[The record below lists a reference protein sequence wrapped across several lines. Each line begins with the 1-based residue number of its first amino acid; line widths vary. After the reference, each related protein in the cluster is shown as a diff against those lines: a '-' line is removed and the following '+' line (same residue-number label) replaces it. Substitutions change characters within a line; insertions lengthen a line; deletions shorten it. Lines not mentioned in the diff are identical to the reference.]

1 MTEKKHKISF
11 LGIFLIVLGLC
22 LILPGCFLTMQVP
35 DHYQYI
41 VSAGEVNE
49 TWQGASKAVESFAEM
64 VDVASVS
71 GRRQNIQ
78 LPGVMEEVNIT
89 LYAIDAYYADL
100 HHETLIE
107 GRLISEGDVLKQRN
121 VIVIDQ
127 KTAYALFTGA
137 DAIGKTITVDHV
149 DWTIVGIVSTKVRLG
164 ETTEGIAYVP
174 ITAVAVQQFP
184 MDTLEIR
191 LSATEGTGRA
201 ALIQTTLEQWN
212 PGGSFH
218 ALEREK
224 YAAFMPLRWAVIVI
238 SLICTIILFRW
249 FLKSV
254 KKHYLIYQHKLETH
268 YARQIIVWLIAV
280 ILLLLLTG
288 CAAAGLM
295 MFTMKLIT
303 APALIFTDWIPEN
316 PVSITSYVTRFWAI
330 HHGNARAIQYISREM
345 SIVMLSSWL
354 IRWGTIATLG
364 GCLITTNKRRNRK

>member
-1 MTEKKHKISF
+1 MKKNRRSF
-11 LGIFLIVLGLC
+11 LGIFLIIVGAL
-22 LILPGCFLTMQVP
+22 LIVPGCFLTTLVP
-35 DHYQYI
+35 DAYQYI
-41 VSAGEVNE
+41 VPAGELSE
-49 TWQGASKAVESFAEM
+49 TWQGASKAVESLADM
-64 VDVASVS
+64 VDIASVS

-78 LPGVMEEVNIT
+78 FHGVREEVNIT

-127 KTAYALFTGA
+127 QTAYALFTGA

-149 DWTIVGIVSTKVRLG
+149 DWTIVGIISTDIRLG

-174 ITAVAVQQFP
+174 ITSVAVQQLP
-184 MDTLEIR
+184 MDTVEIR

-212 PGGSFH
+212 SGGSFH

-224 YAAFMPLRWAVIVI
+224 YAALMPLRWAVIVI

-249 FLKSV
+249 FLKTV
-254 KKHYLIYQHKLETH
+254 KKHYLIFQQKLETH
-268 YARQIIVWLIAV
+268 YARQIIVWLMAV
-280 ILLLLLTG
+280 ILLLLLVG
-288 CAAAGLM
+288 SVAAGLM
-295 MFTMKLIT
+295 MLTMKLIT

-330 HHGNARAIQYISREM
+330 HHGNAKAIQYISREM
-345 SIVMLSSWL
+345 SIVTLASWL

-364 GCLITTNKRRNRK
+364 GCLITTNKRRNTK

>member
-1 MTEKKHKISF
+1 
-11 LGIFLIVLGLC
+11 
-22 LILPGCFLTMQVP
+22 
-35 DHYQYI
+35 
-41 VSAGEVNE
+41 
-49 TWQGASKAVESFAEM
+49 
-64 VDVASVS
+64 
-71 GRRQNIQ
+71 
-78 LPGVMEEVNIT
+78 
-89 LYAIDAYYADL
+89 
-100 HHETLIE
+100 
-107 GRLISEGDVLKQRN
+107 
-121 VIVIDQ
+121 
-127 KTAYALFTGA
+127 
-137 DAIGKTITVDHV
+137 
-149 DWTIVGIVSTKVRLG
+149 
-164 ETTEGIAYVP
+164 
-174 ITAVAVQQFP
+174 

-212 PGGSFH
+212 SGGSFH

-224 YAAFMPLRWAVIVI
+224 YAALMPLRWAVIVI

-254 KKHYLIYQHKLETH
+254 KKHYLIYQYKLETH
-268 YARQIIVWLIAV
+268 YARQIIVWLIVV

-303 APALIFTDWIPEN
+303 APALNFTDWIPEN

-330 HHGNARAIQYISREM
+330 HHENARAIQHISREM

-364 GCLITTNKRRNRK
+364 GCLITTNKRRNTK

>member
-1 MTEKKHKISF
+1 MTEKKHKFSF

-22 LILPGCFLTMQVP
+22 LILPGCVLTSQVP

-41 VSAGEVNE
+41 VPAGKLNE
-49 TWQGASKAVESFAEM
+49 TWQGASKAVESLADM

-71 GRRQNIQ
+71 GRRQNVQ
-78 LPGVMEEVNIT
+78 LPGVREEVNIT
-89 LYAIDAYYADL
+89 LYAIDSYYADL

-127 KTAYALFTGA
+127 QTAYALFTGA

-149 DWTIVGIVSTKVRLG
+149 DWAIVGIISTDIRLG

-174 ITAVAVQQFP
+174 ITSVAAQQLP
-184 MDTLEIR
+184 MDTVEIC

-212 PGGSFH
+212 SGGSFH

-224 YAAFMPLRWAVIVI
+224 YAALMPLRWAVIVI

-249 FLKSV
+249 FLKTV
-254 KKHYLIYQHKLETH
+254 KKHYLIFQQKLETH
-268 YARQIIVWLIAV
+268 YARQIIVWLVTVI
-280 ILLLLLTG
+280 ILLLLVG
-288 CAAAGLM
+288 SAAVGLM
-295 MFTMKLIT
+295 MLTMKLIT
-303 APALIFTDWIPEN
+303 APALVFTDWIPEN

-330 HHGNARAIQYISREM
+330 HHGNAKAIQYISREK
-345 SIVMLSSWL
+345 SIITLASWL

-364 GCLITTNKRRNRK
+364 GGLITTNKRRNTK

>member
-1 MTEKKHKISF
+1 MKKNRKSL
-11 LGIFLIVLGLC
+11 LGIVLIVLGIA
-22 LILPGCFLTMQVP
+22 LILPGCFLAAKVP
-35 DHYQYI
+35 NNYQY
-41 VSAGEVNE
+41 VVPAGSLNE
-49 TWQGASKAVESFAEM
+49 TWQGASKAVESLADM

-78 LPGVMEEVNIT
+78 LPGVRKEVNIT
-89 LYAIDAYYADL
+89 LYAIESYYADL

-107 GRLISEGDVLKQRN
+107 GRLISEGDVQKTRN

-127 KTAYALFTGA
+127 DTAYALFTGG
-137 DAIGKTITVDHV
+137 DAIGKTLTIEQV
-149 DWTIVGIVSTKVRLG
+149 DWEIVGVIATRTCLG
-164 ETTEGIAYVP
+164 ETTAGVAYVP
-174 ITAVAVQQFP
+174 ISAAAAQQLP
-184 MDTLEIR
+184 MDTVEIR
-191 LSATEGTGRA
+191 LSATEGIGRA

-212 PGGSFH
+212 SSGSFH

-238 SLICTIILFRW
+238 SLICTIILFCW
-249 FLKSV
+249 FLKLV
-254 KKHYLIYQHKLETH
+254 KKHYLIYQHKLETY

-295 MFTMKLIT
+295 MFTIKLIT

-330 HHGNARAIQYISREM
+330 HHENARAIQHISREM
-345 SIVMLSSWL
+345 SIVMLASWL

-364 GCLITTNKRRNRK
+364 GGLITRLRSGKA